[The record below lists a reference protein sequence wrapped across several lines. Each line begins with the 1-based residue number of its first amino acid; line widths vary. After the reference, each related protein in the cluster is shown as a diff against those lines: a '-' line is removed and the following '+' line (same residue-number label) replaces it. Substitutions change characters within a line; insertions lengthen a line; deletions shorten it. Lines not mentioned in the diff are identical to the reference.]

1 MLVLLDRDG
10 VLNVEPAD
18 WVKSSDELVMIE
30 GAAEAVAR
38 LNAAGHRVVVVTN
51 QSVVGRGI
59 IDQATLES
67 IHDRLRTRLAE
78 ARAHV
83 DEIISCFDPPW
94 AATARRKPGPAMLCE
109 ALARCNAVAE
119 TTPLIGD
126 ALTDLEAASAA
137 GCQRILVRTG
147 KGRQTES
154 MGLPEHVLPVSVF
167 DHLAA
172 AIDGLL
178 RRGRP
183 RRGA

>member
-10 VLNVEPAD
+10 VLTAEPAD
-18 WVKSSDELVMIE
+18 WVKSPDELVMIE

-38 LNAAGHRVVVVTN
+38 LNGAGHRVVVVTN

-59 IDQATLES
+59 IDEAALEA

-78 ARAHV
+78 VGAHV
-83 DEIISCFDPPW
+83 DGIISCFDPPW
-94 AATARRKPGPAMLCE
+94 AATPRRKPGPAMLCE
-109 ALARCNAVAE
+109 ALNGCDARAE
-119 TTPLIGD
+119 TTPMIGD

-154 MGLPEHVLPVSVF
+154 SGLPDHVLPVSVF
-167 DHLAA
+167 DHVAA
-172 AIDGLL
+172 AIDSLL
-178 RRGRP
+178 RRGRT
-183 RRGA
+183 RRGG